1 MVKAAYSS
9 GKPALGVGAGNTPV
23 IIDDTADIRMAV
35 NSIIHSKTFVSDDE
49 KAVVGS
55 INMDFRSQYL
65 NFECAVYIYKNPV
78 IGDIRAD
85 FDETLKKCVR
95 MSMESY
101 ESLPLMHRFWGR
113 TLRLIAPLM

>member
-1 MVKAAYSS
+1 MKIYEYLP
-9 GKPALGVGAGNTPV
+9 GF
-23 IIDDTADIRMAV
+23 
-35 NSIIHSKTFVSDDE
+35 IHSKTFVSDDE

-78 IGDIRAD
+78 VGDSRAD

-95 MSMESY
+95 ML
-101 ESLPLMHRFWGR
+101 SLIH
-113 TLRLIAPLM
+113 I